1 MSCKRLTNTNG
12 AESILFNDLYNITKD
27 ESAADELYSYFG
39 SDEFVDI
46 FGNYQD
52 VNQDNIQDFQNRIDD
67 NNEPLLYF
75 NEPLKKYYFLDKENE
90 KVFYP
95 YTKQGL
101 EQFFTAN
108 DIKLFAKTLGLKFY
122 ENNFKFDIETFEF
135 DRQDTIK
142 LKDFI
147 SSYIDSK
154 IDSLNSSDDFNYQ
167 MYGYALENSKDNVS
181 QWYDEV
187 ITFYNSLK
195 LDVETEEVNEIQDQ
209 SENLRGETVRV
220 ESFLKDSKSNINEN
234 IKLFL
239 SLLPSNEKNNF
250 DEYNFINF
258 DETYNLLNKNL
269 ADIIAVQGEV
279 SLEDEFDLYL
289 NNIKKIAT
297 KKSEFKELVRKIENA
312 EEIFKNQFVA
322 AFRLGRNIFLT
333 TEFARDKNGNI
344 SSKVLNASE
353 VSSLQGSVLDQWL
366 SNFKDLK
373 LTATSLKNVRESF
386 KQSLGKFNKTVNTI
400 KSEKDL
406 IKPIEELANTFRKLG
421 VEVTQ
426 EGIDF
431 YLDNL
436 SYEPSTLSDKKESI
450 IRAYS
455 RIVRAMD
462 AYIKDTSI
470 NLFKDQSIFKN
481 IAQAEA
487 VFIPEGSD
495 ASIFS
500 LGKSK
505 WVYSLPSY
513 LKNKI
518 NAWKKDPNLLL
529 KHYESRD
536 YYKGSH
542 WMEYLLALDVEEDNR
557 LETSKT
563 RLGVI
568 ELGIFNS
575 VQEENDSVNA
585 VDNKDITYTDA
596 FADYINKLLA
606 FKKGTKEKGA
616 KVWHKTAL
624 AGDKNTEYQIY
635 YGNDGDYFN
644 LSANAVWNPSSELV
658 ETTDAVVEIFYK
670 YFKSEYDRI
679 RYEHSYFDLNKS
691 QPEKLIPNYH
701 TGNKNAF
708 KSQLFPSLSVN
719 FKDGKTNLPALTY
732 DLYDS
737 NGVPL
742 YEDLDQVKELVKDDI
757 IEFLSNGIRKTY
769 DKLFEY
775 NIVSFD
781 ENGVKQNNG
790 IDSQVYNNYIS
801 ESTKDVAPLK
811 IAADLFVNSVISQ
824 VEYSKMF
831 TGDTAFY
838 KDMTD
843 YKKRVP
849 ETYTDGQYM
858 RLRSG
863 EEHFNVAVISSVEIP
878 VPYQERLVAL
888 VGKKIADK
896 YNDVNAADAQ
906 AWITPERW
914 RFIMQRLGKW
924 DKNRANLYKKMMTEE
939 APIFTNKELKL
950 LGQPLKGVYFD
961 IIDGVPTYL
970 KYSQAVLWPNLIR
983 GTELEKF
990 RTAMGKDIQ
999 ELITKDGIKVGYNTP
1014 VKTHNETGDIKDDF
1028 ILNNVKQLNNNAWK
1042 LQQDL
1047 PIKGFK
1053 KTDVGSQIQKNIFQG
1068 LVYNLDKDFEI
1079 DGKSMKGTDVV
1090 DYLNELMSE
1099 LSNRGYQRVI
1109 RKLGINPDTF
1119 KIENE
1124 DEMFG
1129 SLVEQ
1134 LKKRKDVPANLIK
1147 ALHAG
1152 VSPYGIPGSFEMFQN
1167 VFSSFV
1173 NDNTIKIKTNGGGFI
1188 QMADYGLNQKGA
1200 QKKGVIFTP
1209 WFNTE
1214 KLAPPQIEI
1223 NPETG
1228 RKTIIPGGIFI
1239 SGSLIA
1245 KYVPNYKTKTPEQ
1258 LFGTFNEKLGKY
1270 TGGIIDQ
1277 DILTNIIG
1285 YRIPNQGLASNDALQ
1300 VMGILP
1306 DEVGDTIIA
1315 YTGITTKTGSDY
1327 DIDKMYLMVPS
1338 FKPVYKNI
1346 KGILKDSGLTE
1357 ATAKAILRKEG
1368 IYNITD
1374 TAIEDLFY
1382 YLDDL
1387 IRFDQPIPEDL
1398 KRLVETVK
1406 LETQEVSKLIY
1417 SRPKGDQTIQE
1428 YDLATLQNKLIEA
1441 YKSILTSEHTIRD
1454 TMTPIDVPYIASD
1467 IKNMFPA
1474 QVRDDMLDFD
1484 ALSDLDLKFEFI
1496 LGKAGL
1502 GQNVNSLVDAVR
1514 GAMAD
1519 LKIYQYFIKESV
1531 SKDGNTVFD
1540 REFSESLSDK
1550 DLKEYVESYNLNEP
1564 NPDFHISLADLEGLK
1579 KIKLF
1584 EAMMGLVNGF
1594 VDIAKDP
1601 FIVRGNWVTQT
1612 NNIGFLMLRAGVHPF
1627 YVNAFLGQPILKQY
1641 IKFVNNMESKIVDN
1655 SGDLEV
1661 KFKLQKV
1668 TESYS
1673 ESETTSLNDRTF
1685 LTRTLF
1691 TSAFN
1696 YKKLSQLV
1704 KSKPENYLKNKI
1716 VFISSVED
1724 VILKKFGF
1732 KNKKQ
1737 LDQDLGVK
1745 EEFGRIV
1752 DDLVTNFDL
1761 VFENKNKVDFNDL
1774 SLRDLRD
1781 EINKE
1786 TLEVQ
1791 LSIFDKFVELRDMAK
1806 KLTKS
1811 VNSAKVDV
1819 NGKGKN
1825 IMSLITTS
1833 NTIQELLDK
1842 DTLPEEISGVSTKFL
1857 RNGQDTFLNTYTKN
1871 SIGRIYNV
1879 MRANPK
1885 FFLTASNSVIST
1897 FNSVS
1902 DFIYGETLQNEKLG
1916 NKLERAY
1923 YTYIMSGF
1931 PPLRLTKEEKTEL
1944 LEKLPEEFKELQ
1956 KNSTNKLI
1964 KKLYLKEG
1972 AKRFYIAMSNNKTSV
1987 SEKNDLTDAWKDLLE
2002 EEPAFANKLI
2012 QYSYLISGFSST
2024 VNQFHQ
2030 FIPYE
2035 WFNKNRFNSYLKN
2048 VNTIQQEVDIN
2059 FINQFFK
2066 NNYEDKSIIR
2076 KVFKAQMTPFEKD
2089 GFRTGFI
2096 AEEQVGY
2103 LVKYDIS
2110 EPSTGDIISRYFR
2123 LYGYNNEGKAIYLRT
2138 SLMGSRDRKGNKFT
2152 EYDLDPNYSS
2162 ILNSNGF
2169 SNYNKDL
2176 MSEYLNDTDIT
2187 SPFEERN
2194 IILAS
2199 NAESIEEENEIMS
2212 QQEEETP
2219 ETATEN
2225 AVTLWEENKEVLKES
2240 NPDITFDDFID
2251 MIAEMGREYVKEF
2264 IKKCK
2269 GK

>member
-1 MSCKRLTNTNG
+1 MACKRLTNTND

-27 ESAADELYSYFG
+27 ESAADELYSYFS
-39 SDEFVDI
+39 SDEFIDI

-52 VNQDNIQDFQNRIDD
+52 VNQNNIQDFHSRIDD

-75 NEPLKKYYFLDKENE
+75 NDSLKKYYFLDKDNE

-95 YTKQGL
+95 YTRQGL

-108 DIKLFAKTLGLKFY
+108 DIKLFAKTLALKFY
-122 ENNFKFDIETFEF
+122 QNNFKFDIETFQF

-142 LKDFI
+142 LRDFI
-147 SSYIDSK
+147 KDYIDSK
-154 IDSLNSSDDFNYQ
+154 SDYLNNSDDFNYQ
-167 MYGYALENSKDNVS
+167 MYGYALENSKNNIE

-187 ITFYNSLK
+187 ISFYNSLK
-195 LDVETEEVNEIQDQ
+195 LDIETEEVTEQTDQ
-209 SENLRGETVRV
+209 SEELRGETVRV
-220 ESFLKDSKSNINEN
+220 ESFLKDNKSNINEN

-269 ADIIAVQGEV
+269 ADIVAVQQEV
-279 SLEDEFDLYL
+279 GLEDEFNLYL
-289 NNIKKIAT
+289 DKIKKIST
-297 KKSEFKELVRKIENA
+297 KKSEFKELVNKIEDSTDV
-312 EEIFKNQFVA
+312 FKNQFVA
-322 AFRLGRNIFLT
+322 AFRLGKNIFLT
-333 TEFARDKNGNI
+333 TEFSKDKNGNI

-353 VSSLQGSVLDQWL
+353 VSSLQGSIIDQWL

-373 LTATSLKNVRESF
+373 ITPVKLKNIRESF
-386 KQSLGKFNKTVNTI
+386 KQNLGKFNKTVNAI
-400 KSEKDL
+400 KSDDDL
-406 IKPIEELANTFRKLG
+406 VKSIQDLVDTFRKLG
-421 VEVTQ
+421 IQVTQ

-436 SYEPSTLSDKKESI
+436 SFETSTLDEKKESI
-450 IRAYS
+450 INAYNGIIRA
-455 RIVRAMD
+455 ID
-462 AYIKDTSI
+462 AFIKDPSI
-470 NLFKDQSIFKN
+470 NLFKDQSIFKD
-481 IAQAEA
+481 IAYAEA
-487 VFIPEGSD
+487 IFIPEGSD

-518 NAWKKDPNLLL
+518 NSWKKDPTLLL

-542 WMEYLLALDVEEDNR
+542 WMEYLLALDQDEDIR
-557 LETSKT
+557 LEESKK
-563 RLGVI
+563 RLAVV

-585 VDNKDITYTDA
+585 VDNKSITYTDSL
-596 FADYINKLLA
+596 ADYINKLLA
-606 FKKGTKEKGA
+606 FKKGA
-616 KVWHKTAL
+616 KVYHKTAL
-624 AGDKNTEYQIY
+624 AADKNTEYQIY

-644 LSANAVWNPSSELV
+644 MSANAVYNPSSELIETNDSIV
-658 ETTDAVVEIFYK
+658 EVFYK
-670 YFKSEYDRI
+670 YFKSEYDRM
-679 RYEHSYFDLNKS
+679 RYEHNYFDLNKS

-708 KSQLFPSLSVN
+708 RSQLFPSLSIN
-719 FKDGKTNLPALTY
+719 FNNGKTNLPKLTY

-737 NGVPL
+737 NGIPL
-742 YEDLDQVKELVKDDI
+742 YEDLDQIKDLIKDDI
-757 IEFLSNGIRKTY
+757 VEYISNGIRKTY

-775 NIVSFD
+775 NIISFD
-781 ENGVKQNNG
+781 ENGIKQNNG
-790 IDSQVYNNYIS
+790 IDTSVYNSYIS
-801 ESTKDVAPLK
+801 ESNKDAAPLK

-824 VEYSKMF
+824 VEYSKIF

-858 RLRSG
+858 RLKTG
-863 EEHFNVAVISSVEIP
+863 EEFFNVAVISSVEIP
-878 VPYQERLVAL
+878 VPYKEKLTEL

-896 YNDVNAADAQ
+896 YDSVNAADAQ

-924 DKNRANLYKKMMTEE
+924 DNNRALLYKKMMTQEN
-939 APIFTNKELKL
+939 PVFSNKELKL

-961 IIDGVPTYL
+961 IINGVPTYL

-1014 VKTHNETGDIKDDF
+1014 VKTHTENGDIKDGF
-1028 ILNNVKQLNNNAWK
+1028 TLNNVIQLNNNSWK

-1068 LVYNLDKDFEI
+1068 LVYNLDKDFDI
-1079 DGKSMKGTDVV
+1079 NGQPMKGTDVI
-1090 DYLNELMSE
+1090 DYINELMSE
-1099 LSNRGYQRVI
+1099 LSNRGYNKVI
-1109 RKLGINPDTF
+1109 KKLGINPDTF

-1124 DEMFG
+1124 DEMFD
-1129 SLVEQ
+1129 SLIEQ

-1147 ALHAG
+1147 ALQAG
-1152 VSPYGIPGSFEMFQN
+1152 ISPYGIPGSFEMFQN
-1167 VFSSFV
+1167 VFSSFI

-1188 QMADYGLNQKGA
+1188 QMADYGLNNKGA

-1228 RKTIIPGGIFI
+1228 RKTIIPGGVFL

-1245 KYVPNYKTKTPEQ
+1245 KYVPDYRSKKPEE
-1258 LFGTFNEKLGKY
+1258 LFGTLNESTGRY
-1270 TGGIIDQ
+1270 EGGIIDYE
-1277 DILTNIIG
+1277 ILTNIIG

-1306 DEVGDTIIA
+1306 DEVGDTIVA

-1346 KGILKDSGLTE
+1346 SQIAKEVGLNVVK
-1357 ATAKAILRKEG
+1357 AKELLRNEG
-1368 IYNITD
+1368 IYTITD
-1374 TAIEDLFY
+1374 TPIEDLFY
-1382 YLDDL
+1382 YIEDSVRFETPINREL
-1387 IRFDQPIPEDL
+1387 IELASLITKTVIEQEGSVS
-1398 KRLVETVK
+1398 RLVY
-1406 LETQEVSKLIY
+1406 SK
-1417 SRPKGDQTIQE
+1417 PKEGQQIQQ

-1441 YKSILTSEHTIRD
+1441 YKSILTNENTIKD
-1454 TMTPIDVPYIASD
+1454 IMTPIDVPYIADD

-1519 LKIYQYFIKESV
+1519 LKIYQYFVKNSV
-1531 SKDGNTVFD
+1531 AVNGNTVFD
-1540 REFSESLSDK
+1540 REFSENLSDK
-1550 DLKEYVESYNLNEP
+1550 DLREYVESYNSNEP

-1612 NNIGFLMLRAGVHPF
+1612 NNVGFLMLRAGVHPF

-1655 SGDLEV
+1655 SGDLET
-1661 KFKLQKV
+1661 KFKLQKA
-1668 TESYS
+1668 TDSYS
-1673 ESETTSLNDRTF
+1673 DTETTTLNDRTF
-1685 LTRTLF
+1685 LTKTLF
-1691 TSAFN
+1691 RSAFN
-1696 YKKLSQLV
+1696 FKKISQLV
-1704 KSKPENYLKNKI
+1704 KSKPENYLKNKMALVSNVQTI
-1716 VFISSVED
+1716 IT
-1724 VILKKFGF
+1724 KKFGLEA
-1732 KNKKQ
+1732 KDLKA
-1737 LDQDLGVK
+1737 DLGLK
-1745 EEFGRIV
+1745 EEVNRIV
-1752 DDLVTNFDL
+1752 DDLVTSFDL
-1761 VFENKNKVDFNDL
+1761 IFENKNKADFNDL
-1774 SLRDLRD
+1774 SLRDLRN
-1781 EINKE
+1781 EINEE
-1786 TLEVQ
+1786 TIETQ
-1791 LSIFDKFVELRDMAK
+1791 LSIFDKFIEFRDIAK

-1811 VNSAKVDV
+1811 VNAAKVDV

-1825 IMSLITTS
+1825 IVSLITTS
-1833 NTIQELLDK
+1833 NMIQDLINK
-1842 DTLPEEISGVSTKFL
+1842 DNEPEEISGVGTKFI
-1857 RNGQDTFLNTYTKN
+1857 RNDKDTFLNTYTKN
-1871 SIGRIYNV
+1871 SIGKIYNI
-1879 MRANPK
+1879 MRSNPK

-1897 FNSVS
+1897 FNTIS
-1902 DFIYGETLQNEKLG
+1902 DFIYGETLQNETLG

-1931 PPLRLTKEEKTEL
+1931 PPFKLSKEDKTEL
-1944 LEKLPEEFKELQ
+1944 LETLPEKFKKLKET
-1956 KNSTNKLI
+1956 STNKLI
-1964 KKLYLKEG
+1964 DKLYLKEG
-1972 AKRFYIAMSNNKTSV
+1972 TGRFYIAMSNNKTSV

-2002 EEPAFANKLI
+2002 EESEFANELI

-2048 VNTIQQEVDIN
+2048 LNSIKQDLDIN
-2059 FINQFFK
+2059 FITQFFK
-2066 NNYEDKSIIR
+2066 NNYEDKSII
-2076 KVFKAQMTPFEKD
+2076 KQVFSPQITPFEKD
-2089 GFRTGFI
+2089 GYRTGFK
-2096 AEEQVGY
+2096 ADEALGY
-2103 LVKYDIS
+2103 FVRYDIS
-2110 EPSTGDIISRYFR
+2110 EPSSGDIISRYYR
-2123 LYGYNNEGKAIYLRT
+2123 LYGYDAEGKAIYLRS
-2138 SLMGSRDRKGNKFT
+2138 SLLGSKDKKGNKFS
-2152 EYDLDPNYSS
+2152 EYDLNENYSS
-2162 ILNSNGF
+2162 FVPTNSVR
-2169 SNYNKDL
+2169 NYNEKL
-2176 MSEYLNDTDIT
+2176 MSDYLNDTDVI
-2187 SPFEERN
+2187 SPFNEEN
-2194 IILAS
+2194 IIT
-2199 NAESIEEENEIMS
+2199 EVEEEKTVENLWSENEQI
-2212 QQEEETP
+2212 
-2219 ETATEN
+2219 
-2225 AVTLWEENKEVLKES
+2225 LLES
-2240 NPDITFDDFID
+2240 NPDMTFESFTELVN
-2251 MIAEMGREYVKEF
+2251 EMGMEDVEEY

-2269 GK
+2269 G